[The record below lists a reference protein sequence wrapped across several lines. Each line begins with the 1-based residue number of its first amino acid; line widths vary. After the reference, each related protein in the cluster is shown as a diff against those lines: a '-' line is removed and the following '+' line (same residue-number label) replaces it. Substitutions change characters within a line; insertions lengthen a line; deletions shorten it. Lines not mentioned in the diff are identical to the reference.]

1 MYIATVNEDSCQQ
14 HQNMLKSHQTRCT
27 KQQETHRPRARSES
41 LSSTRHKR
49 SSSMDANTKKNS
61 TNNNSS
67 NKQQNKKL
75 SPLTP
80 VSLLCYTVINRDEV
94 LLEKLLTQ
102 YEGELNKLSDE
113 GLAPLH
119 LASMDGNISIMN
131 ILLRHGAR
139 LDLCDYKDRS
149 ALQYAVLSGQ
159 FDAAQL
165 LLQNGCDSSMI
176 RDGYSF

>member
-14 HQNMLKSHQTRCT
+14 QRNMLKGHQSRCS

-41 LSSTRHKR
+41 LSSIRHKR
-49 SSSMDANTKKNS
+49 SSSMDGNTKKSS
-61 TNNNSS
+61 TNYNSS
-67 NKQQNKKL
+67 NRQQNKKL

-80 VSLLCYTVINRDEV
+80 VSLLCYTVINRDEN
-94 LLEKLLTQ
+94 LLEKLLSQ
-102 YEGELNKLSDE
+102 YETEINKLSDE

-119 LASMDGNISIMN
+119 LASMDGNVSIMN

-139 LDLCDYKDRS
+139 LELCDCMGRS

-176 RDGYSF
+176 RDGYAF